1 YRVKMQGVRIRHEP
15 KDKKSWIRLAFLV
28 LIWLLIWSLF
38 NDFSKVRK
46 GFLRVDES
54 QNRLTQVK
62 EENLELKRK
71 MMAVQTEYYKEKLMR
86 DKLNL
91 QLPGETV
98 VVLPEKDVEVVSGE
112 AEGETEENWE
122 KWLKIVR

>member
-1 YRVKMQGVRIRHEP
+1 MQGVRIRHEP

>member
-1 YRVKMQGVRIRHEP
+1 MQGVRIRHEP

-46 GFLRVDES
+46 GVLRVDES

>member
-1 YRVKMQGVRIRHEP
+1 MQGVRIRHEP

-54 QNRLTQVK
+54 QNRLTQVQ

-71 MMAVQTEYYKEKLMR
+71 MM
-86 DKLNL
+86 
-91 QLPGETV
+91 
-98 VVLPEKDVEVVSGE
+98 
-112 AEGETEENWE
+112 
-122 KWLKIVR
+122 

>member
-1 YRVKMQGVRIRHEP
+1 MQGVRIRHEP

-54 QNRLTQVK
+54 QNRLTQVQ

>member
-1 YRVKMQGVRIRHEP
+1 M
-15 KDKKSWIRLAFLV
+15 
-28 LIWLLIWSLF
+28 
-38 NDFSKVRK
+38 
-46 GFLRVDES
+46 RVDES